1 MTVVDMLR
9 ELRQAVAALEQ
20 NLADERP
27 RRRLRRSVIRPL
39 DQALAQLT
47 GQAGA
52 AAIDPDPAPP
62 SDAAA
67 GLSAADSVLEVARR
81 ATRLR
86 VEHDDGLPLEVL
98 EAVAGLQDVAVIL
111 APDQASARR
120 ATFAELQASATRLP
134 ACAGTTRAPR
144 RPSSGADR
152 PWGYLRR
159 HR

>member
-1 MTVVDMLR
+1 MTGDKQDRDVEGQASHHSSGPPGLSHYRLPPRAIMTVVDMLR
-9 ELRQAVAALEQ
+9 ELRQAAAALEQ
-20 NLADERP
+20 HLADERP

-52 AAIDPDPAPP
+52 AAIDPDPAPS

-67 GLSAADSVLEVARR
+67 GVSAADSVLEVPRR

-98 EAVAGLQDVAVIL
+98 EAAAGLRIW
-111 APDQASARR
+111 P
-120 ATFAELQASATRLP
+120 
-134 ACAGTTRAPR
+134 
-144 RPSSGADR
+144 
-152 PWGYLRR
+152 
-159 HR
+159 